1 MNQED
6 YQAKNQV
13 SPGIL
18 VSAMFNTQL
27 ERDKQLLTLSSSAI
41 ALLVTLL
48 RTVGVSNL
56 LQVGFFSVAL
66 LAFLVTVI
74 LVLEILKKNGNYID
88 QILQGGGTENKYVF
102 LDKFAT
108 ITFIIGIVMVI
119 VIGIDSARIS
129 LSEKEIK
136 MNKNTI
142 SNTHLESVQT
152 NNDTWDKLYKL
163 HTEAA
168 KGVDINSVIIP
179 NISNPSAFSK
189 GSISGNAS
197 KPDGS
202 I

>member
-6 YQAKNQV
+6 YEAKNKV

-18 VSAMFNTQL
+18 ASAMFNTQL

-56 LQVGFFSVAL
+56 LQIGFFSVAL
-66 LAFLVTVI
+66 FAFLVTVI
-74 LVLEILKKNGNYID
+74 LVLEILKKNGEYID
-88 QILQGGGTENKYVF
+88 QILQGGGTENKYIF

-108 ITFIIGIVMVI
+108 LTFIIGIVMVI

-129 LSEKEIK
+129 LSEKDIK

-142 SNTHLESVQT
+142 DNIHFESVET
-152 NNDTWDKLYKL
+152 NNDIWR
-163 HTEAA
+163 
-168 KGVDINSVIIP
+168 KGQ
-179 NISNPSAFSK
+179 AL
-189 GSISGNAS
+189 
-197 KPDGS
+197 
-202 I
+202 